1 MSRIKAIQVDNK
13 TWEQFKD
20 LAAKEGRILG
30 KMLEVLLKNYKEVS
44 NGK

>member
-30 KMLEVLLKNYKEVS
+30 KMLEVLLKNYKKTKEE
-44 NGK
+44 K